1 MNYIVLYSLNIN
13 HSKYQSSICL
23 SIYSCFTCFTGFII
37 PTLSAIIFKTSVKN
51 RVPENTNIVPHQCMN
66 VKEFRKYKIE
76 NMREKNFRRVIIR
89 VTTNDGHSV
98 VSVNTPVIHIY
109 LWVWSRKVNYI

>member
-1 MNYIVLYSLNIN
+1 M
-13 HSKYQSSICL
+13 
-23 SIYSCFTCFTGFII
+23 
-37 PTLSAIIFKTSVKN
+37 
-51 RVPENTNIVPHQCMN
+51 R
-66 VKEFRKYKIE
+66 VKEFRKYIIE

-109 LWVWSRKVNYI
+109 LWAWSRKVNYNYIYLYYLAIHVVIVD